1 MILHENTRS
10 KEQVV
15 RKIPFDIEGPKYYQT
30 QLKLGPFIFIVA
42 GIFLCTLLFSGLDS
56 PPIYMLDEARNAQ
69 CAREMEQNNTLIVPT
84 FNGRL
89 RTDKPPL
96 HYFFIIAAYKMMGV
110 SSFSAR
116 FFSAIFGLL
125 TVGIIAL
132 FANKYIGRQTAI
144 LTTIILSCSTHFIFE
159 FRLAVP
165 DPYFIFFTVASLVSG
180 FIWLKDNKLSFLYL
194 SAVLTGLGVLT
205 KGPVAVVL
213 PVIAFLIFTIFK
225 RNWKDFF
232 SWHLVPAFLLFLA
245 TALPWYVLVHEA
257 TNGEWTRAFFLEH
270 NLWRYAAPKDGHGG
284 FFLLPLF
291 VSVVG
296 LLPFASFV
304 GEAIKKRK
312 IVFGNDAI
320 AFSLIVFTVV
330 VVFFS
335 ISATQLPNYTMP
347 AYPFGAIIIAHYLS
361 KALNQK
367 FKLPIYPFS
376 IITTFFCIL
385 PVVAFFVLKSE
396 AQTKSIVW
404 ISAILLVPA
413 LLFILSMRKIK
424 QVTTASRILGVAGI
438 SIVFNILMIFIV
450 YPAVYEKNPGSKTIA
465 VVRSAPR
472 VVSYRHYN
480 AGYNFYLDGPIKRF
494 QSKEIDSIKM
504 LMPGT
509 VIITSAALLKEF
521 DSIPLRTIAWQH
533 DIFEDRETVILSK

>member
-1 MILHENTRS
+1 MILHETTRS
-10 KEQVV
+10 KEQVI
-15 RKIPFDIEGPKYYQT
+15 RRIPATIQGSNYYQT
-30 QLKLGPFIFIVA
+30 QLKPGPFIFILA
-42 GIFLCTLLFSGLDS
+42 CIFLCTLLFSGLNS
-56 PPIYMLDEARNAQ
+56 PPIYILDEARNAQ
-69 CAREMEQNNTLIVPT
+69 CAKEMEQNNTLVVPT

-96 HYFFIIAAYKMMGV
+96 HYFFMIAAYKMMGV

-165 DPYFIFFTVASLVSG
+165 DPYFIFFTVASLLSG
-180 FIWLKDNKLSFLYL
+180 FTWLKDDKPSFLYL
-194 SAVLTGLGVLT
+194 AAVLTALGVLC

-213 PVIAFLIFTIFK
+213 PAIAFLIFTIYK
-225 RNWKDFF
+225 KNWKGLF

-245 TALPWYVLVHEA
+245 IALPWYVLVHNA
-257 TNGEWTRAFFLEH
+257 TNGQWTRAFFLEH
-270 NLWRYAAPKDGHGG
+270 NFSRYSAPKDGHGG

-291 VSVVG
+291 VSLVG

-320 AFSLIVFTVV
+320 AFSLLVFAVV
-330 VVFFS
+330 VIFFS

-367 FKLPIYPFS
+367 LRLPVYPFS
-376 IITTFFCIL
+376 IITIFFCLL
-385 PVVAFFVLKSE
+385 PVVAFFVLKAE

-404 ISAILLVPA
+404 ISAVLLVPA
-413 LLFILSMRKIK
+413 LLFLISMRRIK
-424 QVTTASRILGVAGI
+424 QVTTASRIMGVAAI
-438 SIVFNILMIFIV
+438 SIVFNILMFFIV
-450 YPAVYEKNPGSKTIA
+450 YPAVYKNNPVSKTLS

-494 QSKEIDSIKM
+494 QANEIDSIKL

-509 VIITSAALLKEF
+509 VIITSAALLKEL
-521 DSIPLRTIAWQH
+521 DAIPLRTIAWQH